1 MNEAAV
7 TFVRG
12 VIAFITLLIFT
23 RVLGKQQV
31 SQLTFFDYILGITIG
46 SIAATLTTDLSS
58 RAWPHWIGLVTWSA
72 AVYFLQWLTICNRK
86 ISKYLN
92 GEPIILIMNG
102 QIMENN
108 LTKIRHSMDELL
120 GQLRNQGVFDIGVV
134 EFAVLE
140 INGQLSILKKSQH
153 VPVTPQDLN
162 LPTKYKGI
170 STELIYDGLVIEANL
185 QQANLDRTWLD
196 NQLHALNIHNPSEV
210 FLALLN
216 TEGELYVD
224 LYKDHLKS
232 IVDITDSDNIT

>member
-7 TFVRG
+7 TFARG

-196 NQLHALNIHNPSEV
+196 NQLHALNIDSPSEV

-216 TEGELYVD
+216 AEGELYVD
-224 LYKDHLKS
+224 LYKDHLKT

>member
-7 TFVRG
+7 TFARG

-58 RAWPHWIGLVTWSA
+58 RAWPHWIGLATWSG
-72 AVYFLQWLTICNRK
+72 AVWFLQWLTIHNRK
-86 ISKYLN
+86 ISKYLD
-92 GEPIILIMNG
+92 GEPVILIMNG
-102 QIMENN
+102 QIMEEN
-108 LTKIRHSMDELL
+108 LFKIRHSMDELL
-120 GQLRNQGVFDIGVV
+120 GQLRKQGVFDLGIV

-140 INGQLSILKKSQH
+140 TNGQVSILKKSQYN
-153 VPVTPQDLN
+153 PVTPQDLN
-162 LPTKYKGI
+162 LPTKYQGI
-170 STELIYDGLVIEANL
+170 STELIYDGIVIETNL
-185 QQANLDRTWLD
+185 QQAKLDRTWLD
-196 NQLHALNIHNPSEV
+196 NQLRALNIHNPSEV